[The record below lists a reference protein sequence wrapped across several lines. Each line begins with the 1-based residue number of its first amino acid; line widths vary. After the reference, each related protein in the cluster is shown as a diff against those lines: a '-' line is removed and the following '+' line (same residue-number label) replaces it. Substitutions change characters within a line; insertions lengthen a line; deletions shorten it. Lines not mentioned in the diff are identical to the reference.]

1 MIYVLVGAKFG
12 KRKFT
17 RRKKNSMERCATKP
31 PSPTSYTH
39 VNAVTGTMSIKQSM
53 RDIDRA
59 VEDTVGTH
67 EQYEAKKEGRSRRRV
82 YEKSIEEV
90 RKTAGK
96 TEAERLA
103 MWIETTIREEEKLPS
118 GKQVRKKGAEICRD
132 VGEAVSTN
140 DWLGA

>member
-1 MIYVLVGAKFG
+1 
-12 KRKFT
+12 
-17 RRKKNSMERCATKP
+17 
-31 PSPTSYTH
+31 
-39 VNAVTGTMSIKQSM
+39 MSIKQSM